1 MTTQA
6 TAKSEPLAVRAVD
19 KLTVGLG
26 ALLFTQCLAWLTY
39 AMLVTPERFALAPDL
54 AQSLTG
60 PFLASQTGRDV
71 SAGVALSM
79 VVLNWWGGFGA
90 VKRSVGRKS
99 VGFTLC
105 AAANTAL
112 LAWALGLAMTG
123 HGLWMLAFA
132 TLPVVVLSAV
142 MRAAVRPAPPRVI

>member
-1 MTTQA
+1 MPQA
-6 TAKSEPLAVRAVD
+6 SAKSEPLAVRAVD

-54 AQSLTG
+54 AQPLTG
-60 PFLASQTGRDV
+60 PYPVPGNPGDI
-71 SAGVALSM
+71 SAAVALAM

-99 VGFTLC
+99 LGFTTC
-105 AAANTAL
+105 ATANTAL
-112 LAWALGLAMTG
+112 LAWSLALTFTG
-123 HGLWMLAFA
+123 HAMWPLAFA
-132 TLPVVVLSAV
+132 TLPVVTLSAI